1 MATFTV
7 TTVADT
13 VDAGDGVLSLRE
25 AVRQANATAAKD
37 TILFAPALEGRTLT
51 LSRGELAITQDVAL
65 DGDRNGDGTRVT
77 LDGDDRFCV
86 LLVAGSGGGGVDLET
101 TDLDIVDGGF
111 EDMFNFT
118 FGSGITLLEGNTLT
132 LRNCTVTG
140 CSTYAA
146 GGGLDLRA
154 GTTTTIIDSSIVGN
168 LSAAYGE
175 DSPSY
180 GGGISI
186 TSGTLEVIRSTI
198 AGNRANLG
206 GGGILAGDAALV
218 DLEASTVANNS
229 AAFGAGISGG
239 SLRLSNSTVTDNF
252 SYNRYA
258 FLGSSDR
265 GAGIEGD
272 IAEISNSI
280 VAGNV
285 SGTTLGNYLYADD
298 LLGRVVRSNG
308 HNIFGSDVDG
318 AIAGDREDVAGS
330 RLFAATDPTTNGGIL
345 ALNGGP
351 TETAALRDAL
361 DNPALSGAEPVAA
374 GDVDQRGFE
383 RPDPAGTNPDIGAFE
398 LAQTRISRTPGAG
411 NDVLT
416 GTAAADALRGRA
428 GADLLLG
435 LGGDDELI
443 GAGDGDTLRGGPG
456 NDSLLGGPGAD
467 TASYRDATGPV
478 TVDLTTGFASGSL
491 GSDFLDEVEN
501 LEGGPGADRL
511 TGDGLGNWLGGR
523 LGNDRLYGQGGDDRL
538 FGQGGDDLLEGGF
551 GNDRLDGSTGTDKV
565 SYFNEG
571 GPLAV
576 TIDLAR
582 GVATRGGETDRL
594 IDVEHADGTNNADL
608 LQGDAGANALGG
620 AGGADRVM
628 GRAGNDTLLG
638 APGDDR
644 LTGGSGRD
652 VQTGGAGA
660 DVFDVDRLDDSGP
673 GAGRDVI
680 TDFAPG
686 ADDLDL
692 STLDARTATP
702 ANDTFTFLAARGA
715 TFTAPGQ
722 VRWYQTGGNTFVEAS
737 TDADTAPE
745 LQIELAG
752 LKTLSAADFV
762 L

>member
-361 DNPALSGAEPVAA
+361 DKLKLNDAALVYEPETSAALGFGFRVGFLGLLHLEIVRERLEREFDLDLISTQPNVVYEVTMDDGTVVEVTNPSEFPYGKVAEVREPVVKATILA
-374 GDVDQRGFE
+374 PSEF
-383 RPDPAGTNPDIGAFE
+383 IGAIME
-398 LAQTRISRTPGAG
+398 LCQGKRGQLGGMDYLSEERVEIRYWIPLAEIVFDFFDQLKSRTKGYASLDWKADG
-411 NDVLT
+411 DQVADDDLLVV
-416 GTAAADALRGRA
+416 GTRGR
-428 GADLLLG
+428 GGFRGLLLG
-435 LGGDDELI
+435 SVSQRVLE
-443 GAGDGDTLRGGPG
+443 AAPC
-456 NDSLLGGPGAD
+456 
-467 TASYRDATGPV
+467 PV
-478 TVDLTTGFASGSL
+478 LV
-491 GSDFLDEVEN
+491 
-501 LEGGPGADRL
+501 
-511 TGDGLGNWLGGR
+511 
-523 LGNDRLYGQGGDDRL
+523 
-538 FGQGGDDLLEGGF
+538 
-551 GNDRLDGSTGTDKV
+551 
-565 SYFNEG
+565 
-571 GPLAV
+571 
-576 TIDLAR
+576 
-582 GVATRGGETDRL
+582 TRG
-594 IDVEHADGTNNADL
+594 
-608 LQGDAGANALGG
+608 
-620 AGGADRVM
+620 
-628 GRAGNDTLLG
+628 
-638 APGDDR
+638 
-644 LTGGSGRD
+644 
-652 VQTGGAGA
+652 
-660 DVFDVDRLDDSGP
+660 
-673 GAGRDVI
+673 
-680 TDFAPG
+680 
-686 ADDLDL
+686 
-692 STLDARTATP
+692 
-702 ANDTFTFLAARGA
+702 
-715 TFTAPGQ
+715 
-722 VRWYQTGGNTFVEAS
+722 
-737 TDADTAPE
+737 
-745 LQIELAG
+745 
-752 LKTLSAADFV
+752 
-762 L
+762 